1 MKRAEMMTDEKHP
14 IKKNKI
20 GEDFQDIHGEF
31 GIDIDNSSFV
41 RINEYKVIKFSYD
54 VSDSSK
60 FPDEI

>member
-1 MKRAEMMTDEKHP
+1 MTDEKHP

-41 RINEYKVIKFSYD
+41 RINEYKVIKISCD
-54 VSDSSK
+54 ASESSRL
-60 FPDEI
+60 PDEN